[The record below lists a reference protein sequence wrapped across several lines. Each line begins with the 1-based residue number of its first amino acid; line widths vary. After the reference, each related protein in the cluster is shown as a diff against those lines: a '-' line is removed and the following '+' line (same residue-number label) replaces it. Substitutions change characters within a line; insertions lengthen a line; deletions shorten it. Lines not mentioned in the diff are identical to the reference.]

1 MVSENFPQHI
11 DITRKRTIT
20 HIFHAYIYSSQHT
33 VRQAIDFY
41 PTTAA
46 ATVLLSRPC
55 SSISSTPAVIP
66 NDSNVVIIG
75 AGIAGLTAAQIL
87 HQHNFKNVKVL
98 EASSRC
104 GGRIH
109 TTPFGD
115 TICALGAK
123 ESDFTDTAD
132 EGVLRRRGRGPHFAP
147 ASQRNKITFY
157 KTTGQPVNVQISTA
171 AMIYFKKAKK
181 ELLQEPLLD
190 YDNANI
196 YDGFLD
202 RIQPILK
209 TFSKRTRSDASCV
222 FCGILHL
229 LQAHFGTSLRNVHN
243 ILSQPKLSEINDQF
257 QIAANYGPSI
267 DAIVKSLPSDFV
279 VLNTPVGKIEWTPFR
294 QDEKLIV
301 HTLEGKTFV
310 TDYVICTLPLN
321 VLKSLGD
328 TIFDPPLTVQRK
340 EALNSLGVGRIEKVF
355 LEFHDPIDNW
365 FDCDRTIYLAWCD
378 KELMDWSDWRTGL
391 STIVAIP
398 SSRFVIEFTVSGVQ
412 AEDMNIESDS
422 KVTDSLMNF
431 LKNFQG
437 L

>member
-1 MVSENFPQHI
+1 MVSPIFLQHK
-11 DITRKRTIT
+11 TRSYTSIS
-20 HIFHAYIYSSQHT
+20 IFHSSQHT
-33 VRQAIDFY
+33 VRQVIDFY

-46 ATVLLSRPC
+46 VFTRPC
-55 SSISSTPAVIP
+55 SSISGTPAVIP
-66 NDSNVVIIG
+66 KDSNVVIIG

-87 HQHNFKNVKVL
+87 HQHNFHNVKVL

-109 TTPFGD
+109 TTPFAD
-115 TICALGAK
+115 TVCALGAK
-123 ESDFTDTAD
+123 ESDFSDTA
-132 EGVLRRRGRGPHFAP
+132 EQSLLKTRRGRAPHFAP
-147 ASQRNKITFY
+147 ANQRNKITFY
-157 KTTGQPVNVQISTA
+157 KSCGQPVNVQISTA

-181 ELLQEPLLD
+181 ELLQEQLLE

-202 RIQPILK
+202 RIKPILK

-229 LQAHFGTSLRNVHN
+229 LQANFGTSLRNVHN
-243 ILSQPKLSEINDQF
+243 ILAQTKLSEINDQF

-267 DAIVKSLPSDFV
+267 DSIVRSLPSDFI

-301 HTLEGKTFV
+301 HSLEGKTFV

-365 FDCDRTIYLAWCD
+365 FDCDRSIYLAWCD

-398 SSRFVIEFTVSGVQ
+398 SSKFVIEFTVSGVQ

-437 L
+437 LKLAFDL